1 MSTPIPLLADEQ
13 LDLCERLLEEYYHR
27 CRRDPARRA
36 EIIRNVRVILG
47 VDAPPTRFREE
58 AAALS
63 NRCHAARNMV
73 VVVGRGLV
81 TGQPVTYNGGPARI
95 TAINADYS
103 VDVDLELNDPPGKR
117 RKRRGISPLSCHP
130 IT

>member
-1 MSTPIPLLADEQ
+1 
-13 LDLCERLLEEYYHR
+13 
-27 CRRDPARRA
+27 
-36 EIIRNVRVILG
+36 
-47 VDAPPTRFREE
+47 
-58 AAALS
+58 
-63 NRCHAARNMV
+63 MV